1 MSAEKVIPTA
11 ETARLLQISI
21 ANKGRHSVH
30 REATASA
37 AYHFGLFADGRMSA
51 AEAAELYTACR
62 AGAGGQTYCK
72 VWEFL
77 VDQYL
82 ATTPSLAEPG
92 VSEGRKNGVDKR
104 RGSRR

>member
-1 MSAEKVIPTA
+1 MSAEKVIRPA

-30 REATASA
+30 REATATA

-62 AGAGGQTYCK
+62 AGAGR
-72 VWEFL
+72 V
-77 VDQYL
+77 
-82 ATTPSLAEPG
+82 
-92 VSEGRKNGVDKR
+92 
-104 RGSRR
+104 GSDRPQIYRLPAPTA